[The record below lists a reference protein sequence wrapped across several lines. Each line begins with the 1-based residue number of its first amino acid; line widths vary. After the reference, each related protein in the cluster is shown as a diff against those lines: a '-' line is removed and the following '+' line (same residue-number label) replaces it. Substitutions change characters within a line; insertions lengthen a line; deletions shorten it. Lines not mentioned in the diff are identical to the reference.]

1 MARILSDREIKSLLG
16 SVILG
21 GDKLLVNPNGIE
33 LRLGSRVRFLVT
45 SEEREISDGGFLRV
59 SPGESVIIV
68 SLESLDF
75 SKAKIAIH
83 YPGCSLMA
91 FITPTT
97 TMMREGIMQAA
108 TKVDAGFCGQLNWGL
123 RNSSGK
129 DLLIQRG
136 EPLFKLTFLLLEGDE
151 VPDSAYG
158 ERPGDKYQNTKGVLL
173 SARRVPADIPK
184 DKIVASSFE
193 KLDHKKQLKEA
204 GYPFSHIGS
213 ELMQLQGK
221 FELVSTDVRVMK
233 ETFDDRTGELSKK
246 IETET
251 AAVLERLE
259 EHRTSLKE
267 HAESLF
273 SRKFG
278 AVVGT
283 IIGAITL
290 LFGIWGALQAGKLK
304 AEWAVPALI
313 LSGVA
318 VLLITWILTRRVK

>member
-1 MARILSDREIKSLLG
+1 MARILSDREIQSLLG

-33 LRLGSRVRFLVT
+33 LRLGSRVRFIVT
-45 SEEREISDGGFLRV
+45 GEEREIPEDGFLRV

-75 SKAKIAIH
+75 SNATVAKH
-83 YPGCSLMA
+83 HRGCSLMA
-91 FITPTT
+91 LITPTT

-108 TKVDAGFCGQLNWGL
+108 TKVDAGFLGQLNWGL

-136 EPLFKLTFLLLEGDE
+136 EPLFKLTLLLLEGNE
-151 VPDSAYG
+151 VPDTTYG
-158 ERPGDKYQNTKGVLL
+158 DRPGDKYQNTKGVLL

-221 FELVSTDVRVMK
+221 FEVVSADMRMMK
-233 ETFDDRTGELSKK
+233 ETFAEKTGELSKK
-246 IETET
+246 IEAET
-251 AAVLERLE
+251 ASVLRRLE
-259 EHRTSLKE
+259 EHGTNLKE
-267 HAESLF
+267 HAEHLF
-273 SRKFG
+273 SKKFG
-278 AVVGT
+278 AVVGS
-283 IIGAITL
+283 IVGAITL
-290 LFGIWGALQAGKLK
+290 LLGVWGALQAGKVK
-304 AEWAVPALI
+304 AEWMVPTLI